1 MQGTFISMGDL
12 LFTST
17 HQIFFASFISFS
29 LTSSFF
35 FNENEKRGTTF
46 EAFSIEKANIKVQEE
61 EEQNKK
67 KIFFRVMISF
77 HLSSRLLDEGS

>member
-1 MQGTFISMGDL
+1 
-12 LFTST
+12 
-17 HQIFFASFISFS
+17 

-35 FNENEKRGTTF
+35 FNNFNENEKHGTTF
-46 EAFSIEKANIKVQEE
+46 VAFNIEKANIKVQEE

-77 HLSSRLLDEGS
+77 QSFIK